1 MTIKRKRLDTLN
13 NLEEIETSPQDTVD
27 TAGFSAAI
35 SGTNVGKT
43 CQFSDTSI
51 MQANSGLL
59 IGLMGFTVNAGDG
72 IGRTISVL
80 SNSGFSN
87 PTGAFDASGNT
98 TFSFSIDGQTGIGTV
113 IYEFETS
120 GSTPSSI
127 LTISGSI
134 ITGSGASSN
143 VKVDISEDATFT
155 TGVTTVVDQTQGTGS
170 SNWSFTSGGGGNVF
184 IFVRVTATVNVFNLG
199 SGLII
204 ITSGS
209 LSESALTG
217 DTVTVRVIS
226 SSVQDSTTGTTLIND
241 TVLNEDTSTS
251 IFSNDIVLS
260 NPSQFIN
267 LVSVSNTGLPVPIDA
282 SAIISIKEENP
293 P

>member
-35 SGTNVGKT
+35 SGTNVGKS

-59 IGLMGFTVNAGDG
+59 IGLMGFTVNAGAG
-72 IGRTISVL
+72 IGRVISVE
-80 SNSGFSN
+80 SFNAWVN
-87 PTGAFDASGNT
+87 PDHAFTGESPDTRVTATPSPST
-98 TFSFSIDGQTGIGTV
+98 VTGTV
-113 IYEFETS
+113 VYEFTTT
-120 GSTPSSI
+120 GPTPSRI
-127 LTISGSI
+127 LTLGGTLSFGDGANGNVNVAIS
-134 ITGSGASSN
+134 TDN
-143 VKVDISEDATFT
+143 ISFT
-155 TGVTTVVDQTQGTGS
+155 TVFSQAQGTGI
-170 SNWSFTSGGGGNVF
+170 SNWSFTSGGGGNTYV
-184 IFVRVTATVNVFNLG
+184 FVRVIGFLNNFDLG
-199 SGLII
+199 SGS
-204 ITSGS
+204 ITITN
-209 LSESALTG
+209 LSESATTS

-226 SSVQDSTTGTTLIND
+226 SSVQDSTTGTILISD
-241 TVLNEDTSTS
+241 TVLSENTSAS

-260 NPSQFIN
+260 NPGEFIN

-293 P
+293 